1 MAIPPTANTDLPY
14 FTRRLLPGSITQAY
28 WLATHVSRSAAPG
41 GNMKNS
47 DKDPDD
53 TFSDLLK
60 VIAVAVIIIIIACIW
75 YISA

>member
-1 MAIPPTANTDLPY
+1 VPK
-14 FTRRLLPGSITQAY
+14 GITQAY
-28 WLATHVSRSAAPG
+28 WLATHISRSAAPG
-41 GNMKNS
+41 GDMKNS

-60 VIAVAVIIIIIACIW
+60 VIAVVVIIIIIACIW